1 MRATIDKAG
10 RLVIPKALRDSLGLV
25 PGEVEVTPDG
35 AGLHVEPLANDYLAD
50 EDGFLVI
57 PADVPISDESYGRSA
72 MPTSGDRPQ
81 LLIDTSVAVALVAA
95 GHEHH
100 QATRKAVGSRSC
112 GLSGHAAFETFS
124 VLTRMPPPN
133 RRTPHAVARLLAHNF
148 PGSRFLSAEGTERLH
163 ARLAELGIAGVAV
176 YDALVAA
183 AAAEHGIVLATRDR
197 RAADTYRALEVD
209 FELIN

>member
-1 MRATIDKAG
+1 M
-10 RLVIPKALRDSLGLV
+10 
-25 PGEVEVTPDG
+25 
-35 AGLHVEPLANDYLAD
+35 
-50 EDGFLVI
+50 
-57 PADVPISDESYGRSA
+57 PASDE
-72 MPTSGDRPQ
+72 PPE

-100 QATRKAVGSRSC
+100 QATRKAVGDRRC

-148 PGSRFLSAEGTERLH
+148 PGSRFLSAEGTRRLH
-163 ARLAELGIAGVAV
+163 ARLAQLGIAGGAV

-183 AAAEHGIVLATRDR
+183 TAAEHGITLATRDR
-197 RAADTYRALEVD
+197 RAAETYRALDIE